1 MNRGALY
8 RALRMAVLA
17 AAVLSADALFAAGD
31 VLYWMIDANASVQTE
46 GGMTATIGDFFS
58 TYGTSG
64 DSSFAARVRV
74 TGGNITEDTFLD
86 LYYSDGTIESGF
98 FGVDFDDTGSGYW
111 GAGVPTG
118 NQSPVG
124 DFSAGTPEYSFIVE
138 LGNVVW
144 DESTD
149 TASWTTV
156 AESSAATAYS
166 SLSDFIHET
175 FGLNPNPAAVWTP
188 TSFVAVPEPSS
199 GLLTTI
205 GFALIALRRKRRIE
219 GA

>member
-1 MNRGALY
+1 MNKSALY
-8 RALRMAVLA
+8 RIVRMVVLP

-86 LYYSDGTIESGF
+86 LYYSDGTIESGL
-98 FGVDFDDTGSGYW
+98 FGVEFDDTGSGYW
-111 GAGVPTG
+111 GAGVPAG
-118 NQSPVG
+118 NQSSVG
-124 DFSAGTPEYSFIVE
+124 DFSAGSPEYSFIVE

-144 DESTD
+144 DESTQ

-156 AESSAATAYS
+156 AASAATAYS
-166 SLSDFIHET
+166 SLDDFIHET
-175 FGLNPNPAAVWTP
+175 FNLNPGATAVWTP

-199 GLLTTI
+199 GLLVAI
-205 GFALIALRRKRRIE
+205 GFALIALRRKRRTE
-219 GA
+219 GT

>member
-1 MNRGALY
+1 MNRSALY
-8 RALRMAVLA
+8 RVLRMAVLSA
-17 AAVLSADALFAAGD
+17 AALSADALFAAGD
-31 VLYWMIDANASVQTE
+31 VLYWMIDATASVQTE

-86 LYYSDGTIESGF
+86 LYYSDGTIESGL
-98 FGVDFDDTGSGYW
+98 FGVEFDDTGSGYW
-111 GAGVPTG
+111 GAGVPAG

-124 DFSAGTPEYSFIVE
+124 DFSAAEYSFIVE

-144 DESTD
+144 DESTQ

-156 AESSAATAYS
+156 AESAATAYS
-166 SLSDFIHET
+166 SLSGFIHET
-175 FGLNPNPAAVWTP
+175 FDLNPNPAAVWTP
-188 TSFVAVPEPSS
+188 TSFAAVPEPSS
-199 GLLTTI
+199 GLLVAI
-205 GFALIALRRKRRIE
+205 GFALIALRRKRRTE
-219 GA
+219 GT